1 MDRFYVI
8 LVPVSMGRL
17 CDDSLSFVN
26 ALSVV
31 CRPVSVGRLCDDSLS
46 FVNALSVV
54 Y

>member
-1 MDRFYVI
+1 MEFIPYNLWGAYSGQI
-8 LVPVSMGRL
+8 LCDLGVSLNRPVSMGRL

-31 CRPVSVGRLCDDSLS
+31 
-46 FVNALSVV
+46 